1 MLRKLIDKIKGSSTP
16 KRYDTRQEMVY
27 SYELNLLRAYMT
39 HKGERPEIERKLK
52 AFSAW
57 RLQNGK

>member
-1 MLRKLIDKIKGSSTP
+1 MGKLLDFFRGKSPTP
-16 KRYDTRQEMVY
+16 KYDTRTEMVY

-39 HKGERPEIERKLK
+39 HKGLRPEIERKLK

-57 RLQNGK
+57 RLANGK